1 MGPNLGRCP
10 AGQRCAFTIGNSI
23 LNMKKGAP
31 LAFPVSSADGR
42 DHLPWRDQKSCR
54 APCVWTSFSSWAL
67 RQRPWLSSI
76 LRPCPCCTWRPWRR
90 CWRKRPCC
98 SSPQPCPWL
107 QVALLASFEQVCS
120 VLAFFSAGAWVD
132 CAEAVNANRA
142 NAPRKRNFFMGCVLI
157 QFQAC
162 QTASVNQDTNSFNFP
177 RWQ

>member
-1 MGPNLGRCP
+1 MPFLPDFFFFLGSSAAAFAEQHP
-10 AGQRCAFTIGNSI
+10 AALS
-23 LNMKKGAP
+23 LLHVAP
-31 LAFPVSSADGR
+31 LASVLAE
-42 DHLPWRDQKSCR
+42 
-54 APCVWTSFSSWAL
+54 APLLHVAPLASVLAEAPLLQQPAAL
-67 RQRPWLSSI
+67 SL
-76 LRPCPCCTWRPWRR
+76 LH
-90 CWRKRPCC
+90 
-98 SSPQPCPWL
+98 
-107 QVALLASFEQVCS
+107 VDLLASFEQVCS